1 MRESGGERVTVR
13 ERESELC
20 VCVREIYILLL
31 VFNDCGTNQ
40 VI

>member
-1 MRESGGERVTVR
+1 MRESEGERVTVR

-20 VCVREIYILLL
+20 VRERYILLL

-40 VI
+40 II